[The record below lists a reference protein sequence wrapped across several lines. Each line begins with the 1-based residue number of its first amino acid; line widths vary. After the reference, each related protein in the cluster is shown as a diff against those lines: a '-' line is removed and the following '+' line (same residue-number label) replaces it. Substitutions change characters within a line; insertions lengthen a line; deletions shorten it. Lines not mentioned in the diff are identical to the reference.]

1 MKHFFLMAFPVAV
14 VIASMRWVS
23 LSPMQRDC
31 LKVAWGAA
39 LLIMLTVPDWS
50 QVL

>member
-1 MKHFFLMAFPVAV
+1 MAFPVAV
-14 VIASMRWVS
+14 VLVSMRWVS

-39 LLIMLTVPDWS
+39 LLIMLTSSSW
-50 QVL
+50 QQMM